1 MTGWEGKMAIN
12 KTILKKI
19 AEKTKNDKKQK
30 EFIVKI
36 LDEENKGLGQFTKVY
51 EKLIK
56 ESVWGGQQ

>member
-1 MTGWEGKMAIN
+1 MAIN

-51 EKLIK
+51 EKLISNEDRK
-56 ESVWGGQQ
+56 R